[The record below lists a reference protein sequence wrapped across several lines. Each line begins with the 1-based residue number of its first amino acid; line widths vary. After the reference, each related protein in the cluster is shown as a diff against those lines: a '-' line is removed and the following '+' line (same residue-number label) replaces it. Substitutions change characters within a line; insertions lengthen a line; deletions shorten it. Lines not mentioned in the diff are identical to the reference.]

1 MARDPGAFGSGG
13 GRAVPAP
20 TPREVASQL
29 SSGEAAT
36 PLSTADV
43 AAFLNRLPTLDP
55 GVPDSERVDQLAL
68 LEAVKAAAAGAQAKV
83 AVAFAASQVEAQAA
97 EGVPARE
104 RGRGVAGQVALARRE
119 SAHAGS
125 RHLGLAQALH
135 TELPHTRAH
144 LSAGRVSEW
153 AATVVCRETA
163 HLDPELRGR
172 VDAAVATDLP
182 SWSPQRTEREVRA
195 LAQRLDP
202 AAAVARG
209 ARAMK
214 DRRVTLRPAPDTMAI
229 LTATLPVTQ
238 GVAAYAALTRAADEA
253 TATGAAGARTRSQVL
268 ADILVERLTGQAN
281 AAAVPI
287 EIQLV
292 MTDTTLLCGGDEPA
306 HLPGHGPLPA
316 ALARRLLRG
325 SLSDTADT
333 SVETS
338 GDTMTGTTADATGNG
353 ARGAGERCPGCASR
367 DRQLQRSREQAA
379 VWVRRLYT
387 SPDGAALVALDSRRR
402 VFDGGLRRFLITRDQ
417 TCRTPWCDAPIREG
431 DHARPHRAG
440 GPTTATNGQGLC
452 KACNRA
458 KEAPGWSH
466 HVTDL
471 GPPGG
476 APAGDGRQGW
486 EPGRRHTVQ
495 ITTPTGH
502 TYESAAPRPAGWD
515 PWGRTP
521 SALEQHLSRLI
532 AA

>member
-1 MARDPGAFGSGG
+1 MARDPGAFGSGRG
-13 GRAVPAP
+13 CAVPAP
-20 TPREVASQL
+20 TPREVAAAL
-29 SSGEAAT
+29 STAEVAA
-36 PLSTADV
+36 PLSTAEV
-43 AAFLNRLPTLDP
+43 AAFLRRLPTLDA

-144 LSAGRVSEW
+144 LTAGRVSEW

-172 VDAAVATDLP
+172 VDAAVAADLP

-202 AAAVARG
+202 AAAVARA

-268 ADILVERLTGQAN
+268 ADILVERLTGQAD
-281 AAAVPI
+281 AVAVPI

-292 MTDTTLLCGGDEPA
+292 MTDATLLGGGDEPA

-316 ALARRLLRG
+316 AVARQLLRG
-325 SLSDTADT
+325 SLSDAAD
-333 SVETS
+333 TS
-338 GDTMTGTTADATGNG
+338 GDTMTGTTADATAHGV
-353 ARGAGERCPGCASR
+353 RGMGEPCPACASR

-387 SPDGAALVALDSRRR
+387 GPDGAALVALDSRRR

-440 GPTTATNGQGLC
+440 GPTTSANGQGLC

-466 HVTDL
+466 HVTDP
-471 GPPGG
+471 GPPRG
-476 APAGDGRQGW
+476 APRGDGGQGW
-486 EPGRRHTVQ
+486 EPGRRHTVR

-502 TYESAAPRPAGWD
+502 TYESAAPRPPGWD
-515 PWGRTP
+515 PWGQTP
-521 SALEQHLSRLI
+521 SALERHLSRLI